1 MAETLVKY
9 VTPVFRVSFP
19 NLFEPQAVNGGKPKY
34 GLSAVWTPSTFSE
47 LDKKR
52 WVEIKK
58 ALNDEALRAFKKPFK
73 ELPANIKRGLRDG
86 NEKEL
91 EGYGAGTVFASLTTK
106 LKPGVVNLDKTPIG
120 PEHGNDDLIYP
131 GMYGRAT
138 VVVYSY
144 NNEGKGIALGLMN
157 FQRVKDGERL
167 DSRTDASNDF
177 EDDLGGVSEPDTS
190 AFLDD

>member
-34 GLSAVWTPSTFSE
+34 GLSAVWTPSQFTE

-58 ALNDEALRAFKKPFK
+58 AMDAESMRAFKKPLK
-73 ELPANIKRGLRDG
+73 DLPANIKRGLRNG

-91 EGYGAGTVFASLTTK
+91 EGYGEGTIFASLTTK
-106 LKPGVVNLDKTPIG
+106 LKPGIVNLDKTPIG

-131 GMYGRAT
+131 GMFARAT

-144 NNEGKGIALGLMN
+144 SNEGKGIALGLMN
-157 FQRVKDGERL
+157 LQRVKDGERL
-167 DSRTDASNDF
+167 DSRTEASADF
-177 EDDLGGVSEPDTS
+177 DDDLDGVLEPDTS
-190 AFLDD
+190 DFLDD